1 MSAYASVDQVQT
13 QYFTFAE
20 DEPFLMSSG
29 ASLSPVTLAY
39 QTYGDLNAERSNAIL
54 ICHAL
59 SGSQQAAGTSATD
72 PGELGWWYE
81 CIGPGKAFD
90 TEKYFVICSNVIG
103 GCFGSSGPT
112 TLDPKTGKP
121 YGLTFPVVTIAD
133 MVEAQVQLINHL
145 GISQLLSI
153 GGGSMGGMQ
162 VLQWTSRYP
171 ERVRSAIPIA
181 TTARHS
187 PLQIAFDAVGREAI
201 LRDPN
206 WQNGDYYGSLERPD
220 AGLAVARMI
229 GHITY
234 LSDSSMH
241 RKFGRRLQD
250 RERFGYEF
258 LNTDFEVE
266 SYLQHNGNKF
276 PAKFDANSYLYV
288 TKAMDYF
295 DLSHETGRLAD
306 AFRHALDIR
315 FLVVSFTSDWLYPS
329 YQSKDLVKALSALGI
344 NATYVD
350 VKSVWGHDAFLLE
363 TNTMT
368 ELIAS
373 FLGRLSRELAIE
385 LPSAFQPVA
394 A

>member
-133 MVEAQVQLINHL
+133 MVEAQVQINQPPGHKSTTEHWR
-145 GISQLLSI
+145 GFN
-153 GGGSMGGMQ
+153 GG
-162 VLQWTSRYP
+162 
-171 ERVRSAIPIA
+171 
-181 TTARHS
+181 
-187 PLQIAFDAVGREAI
+187 
-201 LRDPN
+201 
-206 WQNGDYYGSLERPD
+206 D
-220 AGLAVARMI
+220 AGLAMDLQIPGKGAFC
-229 GHITY
+229 
-234 LSDSSMH
+234 DSHSYNSSTQS
-241 RKFGRRLQD
+241 FANRL
-250 RERFGYEF
+250 
-258 LNTDFEVE
+258 
-266 SYLQHNGNKF
+266 
-276 PAKFDANSYLYV
+276 
-288 TKAMDYF
+288 
-295 DLSHETGRLAD
+295 
-306 AFRHALDIR
+306 
-315 FLVVSFTSDWLYPS
+315 
-329 YQSKDLVKALSALGI
+329 
-344 NATYVD
+344 
-350 VKSVWGHDAFLLE
+350 
-363 TNTMT
+363 
-368 ELIAS
+368 
-373 FLGRLSRELAIE
+373 
-385 LPSAFQPVA
+385 
-394 A
+394 